1 MKELAAVVVVV
12 VLPLLLVPPLLLEWL
27 VQSEELLSRCLAS
40 AKPSWKLTVS
50 AANSA
55 DVNPTVVI
63 VSAASDATHVE
74 PA

>member
-12 VLPLLLVPPLLLEWL
+12 VLPLLLLLEWL